1 MVVRDDRL
9 AEVVVGCF
17 GGVVGGVRCVQ
28 AGVWGGLGRAQMA
41 VNGVGGLRLLALCFV
56 ERVLNC

>member
-1 MVVRDDRL
+1 M
-9 AEVVVGCF
+9 VVGCF
-17 GGVVGGVRCVQ
+17 GEVVGGVRCVQ